1 MAIRR
6 PTRRTKIVWASFGS
20 AMTLVTGLLILAEGN
35 ADGGSDVGVPRA
47 FVAAAPAGVEM
58 SAGPLEP
65 RDAAFDASRWT
76 SIVIHHT
83 GSPAGDPETIERQH
97 VSNGYASLGYHFVI
111 GNGHGFGDGAVFVG
125 PRWNRQEPGAHVA
138 GANGAR
144 LNEHAIGICLVGFCY
159 GGYLAVMPTLA
170 ADYFG
175 QKNIGAN
182 YGLLFSAWGAAG
194 FIVPGYLSG
203 IIEQARQAGNI
214 AQGYDQVF
222 YWLAGIAGVAA
233 GMALIARRPAS
244 ER

>member
-144 LNEHAIGICLVGFCY
+144 LNEHAIGICLVGNGNRRAFTDRQIRE
-159 GGYLAVMPTLA
+159 LVTLVRA
-170 ADYFG
+170 L
-175 QKNIGAN
+175 QK
-182 YGLLFSAWGAAG
+182 
-194 FIVPGYLSG
+194 
-203 IIEQARQAGNI
+203 E
-214 AQGYDQVF
+214 
-222 YWLAGIAGVAA
+222 AGIPAENVVLHSDVAA
-233 GMALIARRPAS
+233 VSSPGRYFPVAEFESQLLP
-244 ER
+244 